1 MQEQN
6 IPCRRNK
13 IFSTRRNIPCRSS
26 DNFFDATRSRNKI
39 FLSIARLRHDCF
51 GTANHR
57 REDSSNVERRRGGRI
72 YLGFWI
78 WKSSGCNRHCSIST
92 RLLDCVGG
100 LNFGSNKDVRWCCWT
115 VWRRMLQVPWSSLM
129 SSASPDRLRKI
140 GIIMQM
146 VFEGQ
151 QVNCYLSLNHVD
163 GIFPK
168 VLSVLR
174 GRRRDNVHQHL
185 PTIHVWWREQTGLG
199 ACIVTQRTNPR
210 NNFRQTSAA
219 QTCVA
224 GVCRWIQNKLKV
236 FPWVTRDFS
245 GAFSVEKWF
254 FECVRYLRFVLKI

>member
-39 FLSIARLRHDCF
+39 FLSIARPRHDCF

-100 LNFGSNKDVRWCCWT
+100 LNFGSSKDVRWCCWT

-129 SSASPDRLRKI
+129 SLASPDRLRKI
-140 GIIMQM
+140 GINECRW
-146 VFEGQ
+146 F
-151 QVNCYLSLNHVD
+151 S
-163 GIFPK
+163 K
-168 VLSVLR
+168 VSR
-174 GRRRDNVHQHL
+174 S
-185 PTIHVWWREQTGLG
+185 I
-199 ACIVTQRTNPR
+199 AI
-210 NNFRQTSAA
+210 
-219 QTCVA
+219 
-224 GVCRWIQNKLKV
+224 CRWIMSTVFSPKSYQCYEDDDATTSINIYQRFMYDGANKQG
-236 FPWVTRDFS
+236 WVPALWHNARTLETIFDKRPPHKLVWR
-245 GAFSVEKWF
+245 AFVDEFKTNWRF
-254 FECVRYLRFVLKI
+254 FRG